1 MTDTLPP
8 ALTGIERA
16 IIATGTQAA
25 LAAQLSSRFP
35 GTPHP
40 SQQAVSQW
48 VRQGFVP
55 KDRAKEIETITGV
68 PFRELLAPALR
79 ELLSDTA

>member
-1 MTDTLPP
+1 MTQPTP

-16 IIATGTQAA
+16 IMAAGTQAA

-40 SQQAVSQW
+40 SQQALSQW
-48 VRQGFVP
+48 LRQGFVP
-55 KDRAKEIETITGV
+55 RARAREIAAITGV
-68 PFRELLAPALR
+68 PFQTLLSPALR
-79 ELLSDTA
+79 ELLNE